1 MSDPPGKTIK
11 HWKEIEDLYYHF
23 YFILKNKVMTSNKK
37 STKIYVDMARFI
49 KSKTPTQCRTHHEKR
64 ISDYKRNKEEKDKPE
79 VKYLQQ
85 FYYEKYVIRRLPED
99 HLKTELM
106 FFLDEMRKIEA
117 ITDSQLE
124 ELRDSINPIL

>member
-1 MSDPPGKTIK
+1 
-11 HWKEIEDLYYHF
+11 
-23 YFILKNKVMTSNKK
+23 
-37 STKIYVDMARFI
+37 
-49 KSKTPTQCRTHHEKR
+49 
-64 ISDYKRNKEEKDKPE
+64 
-79 VKYLQQ
+79 
-85 FYYEKYVIRRLPED
+85 VIRRLPED